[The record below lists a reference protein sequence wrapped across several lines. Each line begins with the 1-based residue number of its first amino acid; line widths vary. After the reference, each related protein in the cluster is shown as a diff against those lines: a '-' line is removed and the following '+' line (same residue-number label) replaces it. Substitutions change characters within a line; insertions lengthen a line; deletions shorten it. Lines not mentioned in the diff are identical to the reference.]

1 MEYSKFDLFSTQF
14 SFNIGNQIKKEEEKE
29 FQEIR
34 ENDEISLSQC
44 IPSFQNK
51 LKKELDSKIP
61 TLSIQNDQSK
71 YLQSTLNSSII
82 TNQQQSNVVNAEKKF
97 VILDDLNF
105 AQQESKI
112 LKLKTQDF
120 QLNQESF
127 SQLRC
132 QSLQKNK
139 IKENNNLNIKTLN
152 SKENNTIQK
161 KSHWYQQQFK
171 QAFSQ
176 EDISQ
181 KENLSKLQQHIQ
193 DMQKMSLSNK
203 ILNNILGQKICK
215 SRRDKEKKLNSQ
227 KQLKTIEKYILSELN
242 ILNFFQDIIFL
253 KKAIMLLLTQD
264 QLAVLKLV
272 GLSSSILDLDLQNI
286 EDNFDQHENSL
297 SHYEKQFLLLK
308 SQKLQQRY
316 MDKFLMR
323 CSNRSNNLSEF
334 DNTIL
339 AQLKYH
345 YINK

>member
-1 MEYSKFDLFSTQF
+1 
-14 SFNIGNQIKKEEEKE
+14 EEKE

-181 KENLSKLQQHIQ
+181 KENLILRHEQQFEIA
-193 DMQKMSLSNK
+193 
-203 ILNNILGQKICK
+203 NN
-215 SRRDKEKKLNSQ
+215 
-227 KQLKTIEKYILSELN
+227 
-242 ILNFFQDIIFL
+242 
-253 KKAIMLLLTQD
+253 
-264 QLAVLKLV
+264 V
-272 GLSSSILDLDLQNI
+272 GVT
-286 EDNFDQHENSL
+286 H
-297 SHYEKQFLLLK
+297 
-308 SQKLQQRY
+308 
-316 MDKFLMR
+316 
-323 CSNRSNNLSEF
+323 
-334 DNTIL
+334 
-339 AQLKYH
+339 
-345 YINK
+345 